1 MRCAAPEALL
11 ALAPNWV
18 GDAVMCTPALRA
30 LKNAHPR
37 ARLTVAGRDAVCSL
51 LEGLPW
57 VDALHPL
64 PARPG
69 VVELFRHARLLA
81 PAARDMAVVFPHSFR
96 AALLARLAGAR
107 RRVGHDRNGRGF
119 LLTER
124 VAPHRVDGRITP
136 VYMAFEYLD
145 VAEAAG
151 GTRDDL
157 GPELAA
163 PAALR
168 AELAE
173 RFTGEGPLVAF
184 APGAAFGPSKRWP
197 AERFASLADRLRGQC
212 GARCVLLTGP
222 GEEDTR
228 RAVLDAAR
236 HPLLE
241 CPRQGLDML
250 KAAVSLADLLVGN
263 DSGPRHI
270 AVAFGK
276 PVVCLMGPTSPAY
289 TESPWERGRVLR
301 IDVDCGPC
309 QQPVCATDHRCMT
322 GISVDRAAEAA
333 LEALGQP
340 ARGARP
346 RDEERA

>member
-1 MRCAAPEALL
+1 MRCADEPEHLL

-30 LKNAHPR
+30 LKNAFPQ
-37 ARLTVAGRDAVCSL
+37 ARLTVAGRGAVCAL

-69 VVELFRHARLLA
+69 AGELFRHARALA
-81 PAARDMAVVFPHSFR
+81 PAARDLAVVFPHSFR
-96 AALLARLAGAR
+96 TALLARLAGAR
-107 RRVGHDRNGRGF
+107 RRAGQDRNGRGF
-119 LLTER
+119 LLTEH
-124 VAPHRVDGRITP
+124 VSPHRVDGRITP

-151 GTRDDL
+151 GKRDGL

-163 PAALR
+163 PADLR

-173 RFTGEGPLVAF
+173 RFDGAGPLVAL
-184 APGAAFGPSKRWP
+184 APGAAYGPSKQWP
-197 AERFASLADRLRGQC
+197 ADRFAALADRLQDTC

-228 RAVLDAAR
+228 RAVLAAAR

-241 CPRQGLDML
+241 CPGRASTCSRPPCPSRACWSATTAGRVM
-250 KAAVSLADLLVGN
+250 
-263 DSGPRHI
+263 
-270 AVAFGK
+270 
-276 PVVCLMGPTSPAY
+276 
-289 TESPWERGRVLR
+289 SPWRLGNPWCASWAPPPPPIRKAPGSGAAC
-301 IDVDCGPC
+301 CGL
-309 QQPVCATDHRCMT
+309 TWT
-322 GISVDRAAEAA
+322 AAPASSPSAPRTTAA
-333 LEALGQP
+333 
-340 ARGARP
+340 
-346 RDEERA
+346 